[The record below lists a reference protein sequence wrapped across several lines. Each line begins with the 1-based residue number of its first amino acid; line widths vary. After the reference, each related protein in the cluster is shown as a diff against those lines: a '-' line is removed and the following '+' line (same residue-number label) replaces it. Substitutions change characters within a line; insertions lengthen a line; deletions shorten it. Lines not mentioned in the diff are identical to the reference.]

1 MRYLLVLTV
10 ALLASCGP
18 PWAVLVQSGP
28 PSAVS
33 GAQSVSYA
41 ADFSQVLVD
50 GHPFGAEP
58 PNEQQSLSEA
68 FANMDQHFLE
78 EFSGRMMVPVV
89 PANAPPGPGEVRMSP
104 VFVEVVRGTR
114 GPIGFAATEL
124 RTRFRWTIG
133 GQVTDE
139 VEVYCKVSPALTR
152 PSVAGRLN
160 SCAQRAGRQAAQF
173 FERANRQ

>member
-1 MRYLLVLTV
+1 MRTLLVLTV

-28 PSAVS
+28 PSAVA

-41 ADFSQVLVD
+41 ADFSQVIID
-50 GHPFGAEP
+50 GNPFGAEP
-58 PNEQQSLSEA
+58 PGEQQSLSEA
-68 FANMDQHFLE
+68 FGNMDQRFLE
-78 EFSGRMMVPVV
+78 AFSGRMPVPVV

-104 VFVEVVRGTR
+104 VFVEIVRGAR
-114 GPIGFAATEL
+114 GPIGGASQL
-124 RTRFRWTIG
+124 VTRFRWTIG

-139 VEVYCKVSPALTR
+139 VEVYCSVSPSLTR
-152 PSVAGRLN
+152 MSVGGRLN
-160 SCAQRAGRQAAQF
+160 SCAQRAGKQAAQF